1 MPDLDDQLQRCV
13 LCAFPALTVESLDR
27 INIAQLAASDSL
39 AAVSLAAILGQ
50 EFGVDLDMDDL
61 RAMDSLDALRAR
73 IARGVAQESRD
84 AK

>member
-1 MPDLDDQLQRCV
+1 MPDLDDRLQRCV
-13 LCAFPALTVESLDR
+13 LYAFPALTAESLDG

-39 AAVSLAAILGQ
+39 AAVSLGAILGQ

-61 RAMDSLDALRAR
+61 LAMESLDALRAR
-73 IARGVAQESRD
+73 VARGVAQESRD